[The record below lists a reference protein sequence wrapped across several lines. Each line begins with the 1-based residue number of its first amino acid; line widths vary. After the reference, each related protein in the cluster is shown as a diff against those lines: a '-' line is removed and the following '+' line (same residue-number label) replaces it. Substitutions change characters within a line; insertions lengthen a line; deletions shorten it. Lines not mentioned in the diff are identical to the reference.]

1 MGIVKEHHWDNAR
14 EGAKLKIASLELQTA
29 EAKNDTARAHVR
41 IAELNNETALLR
53 EKGAL
58 TADAVLATAQA
69 TKANALAAQFLLAL
83 SQQLA
88 QLMVPGMKMPGFLSL
103 EQHTQIV
110 SKVKRFAGKQFD
122 TEIDITS
129 SDLEPV
135 GLLGSLIPALT
146 KAGWVKVD
154 HHGAASIDLASVRGV
169 IINVDASKDS
179 ELLGAAETLAS
190 ALNAEGIAAK
200 VNSKTE
206 TDTINANV
214 IHILVGPKP

>member
-1 MGIVKEHHWDNAR
+1 
-14 EGAKLKIASLELQTA
+14 
-29 EAKNDTARAHVR
+29 
-41 IAELNNETALLR
+41 LNNETARLR

-69 TKANALAAQFLLAL
+69 TKANAVAAQFLLAL

-88 QLMVPGMKMPGFLSL
+88 QLMVPGMKMPGFLSV

-110 SKVKRFAGKQFD
+110 SKVKPFAGKQFD
-122 TEIDITS
+122 VDIDITS
-129 SDLEPV
+129 SSVERA
-135 GLLGSLIPALT
+135 GFLGSLITVLIE
-146 KAGWVKVD
+146 AGWVQVAR
-154 HHGAASIDLASVRGV
+154 HESSSIDLASVQGV

-190 ALNAEGIAAK
+190 ALKTEGFATTANPKI
-200 VNSKTE
+200 E